1 MLALT
6 KYDKTTLIEASYKI
20 SSKQFEKIPR
30 TKTVDFIKGYQK
42 ACTLAHDV
50 LKAMI
55 EDAK

>member
-1 MLALT
+1 MATGLDRA
-6 KYDKTTLIEASYKI
+6 TLIEASYKI

-30 TKTVDFIKGYQK
+30 TKAVGFIRGYQK

-55 EDAK
+55 EEAK